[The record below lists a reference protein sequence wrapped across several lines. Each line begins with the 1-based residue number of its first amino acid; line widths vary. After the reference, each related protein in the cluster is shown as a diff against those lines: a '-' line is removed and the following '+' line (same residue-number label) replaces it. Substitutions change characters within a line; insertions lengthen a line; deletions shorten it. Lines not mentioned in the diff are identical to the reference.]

1 MIATKTRYVK
11 DKQFSILGSTSNS
24 GLFGQQ
30 LFNGGKFVTITEG
43 EVDAM
48 SVYQML
54 GSKYPVVSIKN
65 GVASA
70 LKDIKHSYNWLDK
83 FDNIVINFDNDS
95 VGREASQKVAELF
108 QPGKVKIVKLSESYK
123 DANDLLRSKKYE
135 EYVKA

>member
-1 MIATKTRYVK
+1 MMSKKIFTSNSFLSGFGVTSTFK
-11 DKQFSILGSTSNS
+11 FSILGSTSNS

-30 LFNGGKFVTITEG
+30 LFNGGKYVTITEG

-70 LKDIKHSYNWLDK
+70 LKDIKESYTWLDK
-83 FDNIVINFDNDS
+83 FDNIVINFDNDE
-95 VGREASQKVAELF
+95 VGREASVKVADLF
-108 QPGKVKIVKLSESYK
+108 QPGKVKIVKLF
-123 DANDLLRSKKYE
+123 
-135 EYVKA
+135 

>member
-1 MIATKTRYVK
+1 M
-11 DKQFSILGSTSNS
+11 QE
-24 GLFGQQ
+24 
-30 LFNGGKFVTITEG
+30 KFIKYFQETCKHLK
-43 EVDAM
+43 
-48 SVYQML
+48 Y
-54 GSKYPVVSIKN
+54 SKYPVVSIKN

-123 DANDLLRSKKYE
+123 DANDLLRSKIPRLGTTHMGRSLT
-135 EYVKA
+135 VTGR